1 MSDNETSPALP
12 VATESR
18 APGQCAAP
26 APPPAVARLD
36 QHRLRTHVARALAE
50 LQYRTDQL
58 GHTGIAGVAL
68 LVTAAGLYFGATLP
82 QHTAVTQLR
91 AQLAGGGPQV
101 DLATLAAVQ
110 LHDVVARLPPRA
122 TAPEVIE
129 QIMQHAASA
138 GVELQR
144 GQYEFIAARDG
155 IAAHYRISLP
165 VHTTYPQLRQFIDG
179 TLAAM
184 PAVAVEGLRI
194 ERKNVG
200 DDVVDAELRFAAFV
214 SGAP

>member
-1 MSDNETSPALP
+1 
-12 VATESR
+12 VR
-18 APGQCAAP
+18 
-26 APPPAVARLD
+26 
-36 QHRLRTHVARALAE
+36 VARALAE
-50 LQYRTDQL
+50 LQYRSERL
-58 GHTGIAGVAL
+58 GHSGIAGIAL

-82 QHTAVTQLR
+82 QFMAVTQLR

-101 DLATLAAVQ
+101 DRATLAAVQ
-110 LHDVVARLPPRA
+110 LHDVVAGLPPRA
-122 TAPEVIE
+122 TAPEVME
-129 QIMQHAASA
+129 QIMQQATAA

-165 VHTTYPQLRQFIDG
+165 VHTTYPQLRSFIDG

-200 DDVVDAELRFAAFV
+200 EDVVTAELRFAAFV
-214 SGAP
+214 SSAP